1 MNSLTTMKGLVW
13 KPTSSHIE
21 STRASAFQSYSIYYI
36 PRLFW
41 IPINSIWQLITI
53 NLVFDFFNQTAKV
66 PIWCD
71 FRKLNRYN
79 QTANRSWYK
88 YSRVYEALHIVA
100 VKPLYSEMTF
110 ILQTV
115 KTQVTVQAKPLMA
128 GNPLCLEFKWRNDS
142 MKTSNSS
149 KSCVLF

>member
-21 STRASAFQSYSIYYI
+21 STRASASQSYSIYNI

-41 IPINSIWQLITI
+41 IPMNSIWQLITI
-53 NLVFDFFNQTAKV
+53 NLVFDFFNQTAKKRYQS
-66 PIWCD
+66 D

-88 YSRVYEALHIVA
+88 YKYSKVEYMRPFTLLQQSLYIQKWLLKSYYKQSKHKSQSRQN
-100 VKPLYSEMTF
+100 PSW
-110 ILQTV
+110 
-115 KTQVTVQAKPLMA
+115 QAIH
-128 GNPLCLEFKWRNDS
+128 NY
-142 MKTSNSS
+142 
-149 KSCVLF
+149 V